1 LCNQGEKQLKPVS
14 HRFLFDA
21 PGTYRIRVRG
31 HVAAHWTDAL
41 GGLTIYSRQSKG
53 KPPVTTLSGELI
65 DQASLMGVLTALY
78 EMGYTLLDV
87 KRLPSSVVEEASDS
101 QAVN

>member
-1 LCNQGEKQLKPVS
+1 MALRGSCSLNPVS
-14 HRFLFDA
+14 QRFLFDA

-31 HVAAHWTDAL
+31 HVASHWTDAL
-41 GGLTIYSRQSKG
+41 GGMTICSRQGKG
-53 KPPVTTLSGELI
+53 KPPITTLSGELI

-87 KRLPSSVVEEASDS
+87 KRLPNPMSGEAADS
-101 QAVN
+101 QAPG

>member
-1 LCNQGEKQLKPVS
+1 MKPVS

-41 GGLTIYSRQSKG
+41 GGLTICSRQGKG
-53 KPPVTTLSGELI
+53 KPPVTTLTGELI

-87 KRLPSSVVEEASDS
+87 KRLPGPAAEEAADS
-101 QAVN
+101 QVMS